1 MPAFEELVEIMQRL
15 RGPNGCPWDKAQ
27 DFNSLTPYTIEESYE
42 LVASIEARDWDE
54 LKAELGDL
62 LFHIVFYAQI
72 AAEKGLFTI
81 DDVAAGAVEKMRR
94 RHPHVFGEATV
105 SDLDSLNSQWLAMK
119 AEERQASRAEG
130 WDAGIPSALPA
141 LLWAYKLQQRAVNLG
156 FEWPDIEPVWR
167 KLDEETQELQ
177 AAVNS
182 GEQEHITDEFGD
194 LLFTL
199 VNLSRFLNVHP
210 EQSLRTSCVKFRTR
224 LERVCDLAGSRG
236 LRLAEMTASEL
247 DALWA
252 QAKKELG
259 GPAGPP

>member
-1 MPAFEELVEIMQRL
+1 MAAFEELVEIMQRL
-15 RGPNGCPWDKAQ
+15 RGPDGCPWDQAQ

-42 LVASIEARDWDE
+42 LVASIEAQDWNE
-54 LKAELGDL
+54 LKSELGDL

-72 AAEKGLFTI
+72 ATEKGLFTI
-81 DDVAAGAVEKMRR
+81 EDVAAGAVEKMRR

-105 SDLDSLNSQWLAMK
+105 SDLDALNSQWLAMK
-119 AEERQASRAEG
+119 AEERQAARAER

-156 FEWPDIEPVWR
+156 FEWPDINPVWR
-167 KLDEETQELQ
+167 KLEEETQELQ
-177 AAVNS
+177 AAVS
-182 GEQEHITDEFGD
+182 GGERQQIADEFGD
-194 LLFTL
+194 ILFTL

-210 EQSLRTSCVKFRTR
+210 EQSLRMSCVKFRQR
-224 LERVCDLAGSRG
+224 LDRVGDLADSRG

-252 QAKKELG
+252 QAKRELG
-259 GPAGPP
+259 EPEGPP